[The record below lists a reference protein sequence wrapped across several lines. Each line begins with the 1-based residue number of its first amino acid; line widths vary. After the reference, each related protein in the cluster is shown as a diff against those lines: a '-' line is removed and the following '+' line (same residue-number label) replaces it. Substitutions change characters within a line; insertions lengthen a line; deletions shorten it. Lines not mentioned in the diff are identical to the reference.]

1 MAGNDEV
8 RPDDQEKAAALA
20 KKPRAKSKSPG
31 TKDDSDNEPVADTA
45 DASSDEESPGAE
57 TEAAGPGV
65 ETAVEESPKSVSVTP
80 EAPVEPKPRSPIHLL
95 RFERKAGK
103 RRR

>member
-20 KKPRAKSKSPG
+20 KKPRARSKSPG
-31 TKDDSDNEPVADTA
+31 TKDDSDNEPVADTM
-45 DASSDEESPGAE
+45 DASSDEESPESE
-57 TEAAGPGV
+57 TEAGDLAV
-65 ETAVEESPKSVSVTP
+65 ETVVEKAPKSGSVTP
-80 EAPVEPKPRSPIHLL
+80 EAPVESKPGSLIHLL